1 MGTDR
6 PRPPVKL
13 LGRKMRRDA
22 RARRGQFAAVIV
34 TVFLGMA
41 LFALS
46 YDAYANLKASYQ
58 RVFDITHF
66 ADFTASGGDTQA
78 ILAAG
83 RAVPGVATVGER
95 RVADVPVRVDGR
107 KLLGRVVGLPVAGQP
122 PIDGVMVLDGSY
134 LSASRPAGVL
144 VEKHMAEHFGLRP
157 GATLEV
163 LGASGW
169 RRVTVVGEAASAE
182 YLWPARSRQEVL
194 VSADD
199 FGVLFVPEPLLGDLA
214 ASAVTRQALFV
225 YAPGADRASIDSR
238 LRTIA
243 RRFDAGDAFTQA
255 EQPSN
260 AALHEDINGFG
271 EMAIM
276 FPVLFL
282 GAAALATYVMLTRLV
297 LSQRPQIGL
306 LLANGFGR
314 RTLFGHYLSFGLAA
328 TLLGAIPGLIA
339 GIVLARFVTRLY
351 TDAVSVPIHVIQLH
365 PLTVVVGLV
374 FALAAGA
381 LSTLAPAIRAAR
393 LTPASAM
400 RGPLGSGQGGRSLA
414 ERVVP
419 PLNGLP
425 TRWKMVLRG
434 IGRNRRRSLST
445 ILGIVLAATLILS
458 SWGMLDTTNLL
469 LRRQFVDVQRQDA
482 EVYLATGATG
492 EAAGPAT
499 VSRAVAAL
507 TAVPGVASAE
517 PVVDVPASLSS
528 ASGIYQTSI
537 QAFRP
542 DTRMHGF
549 YGPHGSRMAL
559 PRSGVLLGKSL
570 RDLLDV
576 SVGDPVS
583 IRLPSLGATL
593 RERVAGFVDEPMGTF
608 AYLSLPALTEALGPG
623 APDPANAAMISFTPG
638 VDAAVVR
645 SRLAALPQAGAVIDS
660 RALHATAQS
669 FMGLFDVF
677 VGLMVVLGAVM
688 ALALIYTTMSANISE
703 RLVEMASLRAAG
715 MGRRQLAQLVSSE
728 NVLLT
733 LIGIVPGLIVAYF
746 AAQGFMASFSSD
758 LFSFDLA
765 LRPWTPV
772 LVALALLA
780 AAALSQW
787 PVLRAVDRIDVA
799 VVVRERSV

>member
-1 MGTDR
+1 MT
-6 PRPPVKL
+6 L
-13 LGRKMRRDA
+13 LTRKMRRDA

-46 YDAYANLKASYQ
+46 YDAYSNLKASYQ

-78 ILAAG
+78 ILTAG
-83 RAVPGVATVGER
+83 RTVPGVVVATER
-95 RVADVPVRVDGR
+95 RVADVPVRVNGR
-107 KLLGRVVGLPVAGQP
+107 KLLGRVIGLPATGQP
-122 PIDGVMVLDGSY
+122 PIDGVMVLDGAY
-134 LSASRPAGVL
+134 LSASRPDGVL
-144 VEKHMAEHFGLRP
+144 VEKHMAEHFGLGP

-169 RRVTVVGEAASAE
+169 RRVTVLGKAASAE

-194 VSADD
+194 VSSND
-199 FGVLFVPEPLLGDLA
+199 FGVLFAAESLLGDLP
-214 ASAVTRQALFV
+214 ASTVTRQALFA
-225 YAPGADRASIDSR
+225 YAPGADRASVDAR
-238 LRTIA
+238 LEGIA
-243 RRFDAGDAFTQA
+243 RRYGASDAFTQA

-260 AALHEDINGFG
+260 AALREDINGFG

-276 FPVLFL
+276 FPLLFL
-282 GAAALATYVMLTRLV
+282 GAAAMATYTMLTRLV

-314 RTLFGHYLSFGLAA
+314 RTLFSHYLSFGLAA
-328 TLLGAIPGLIA
+328 TLLGAVPGLIA
-339 GIVLARFVTRLY
+339 GIVLARLVTRLY
-351 TDAVSVPIHVIQLH
+351 TDAVSVPIHVIQFH
-365 PLTVVVGLV
+365 PMTVAIGLV
-374 FALAAGA
+374 FALAAGS

-393 LTPASAM
+393 LTPAAAM
-400 RGPLGSGQGGRSLA
+400 RGSVGSGQGGRSLA
-414 ERVVP
+414 ERIVP
-419 PLNGLP
+419 PLGELP

-434 IGRNRRRSLST
+434 IGRNRRRSVST
-445 ILGIVLAATLILS
+445 VLGIVLAATLILS

-469 LRRQFVDVQRQDA
+469 LQRQFVDVQRQDA
-482 EVYLATGATG
+482 EVYFATGATVKR
-492 EAAGPAT
+492 AGPVP
-499 VSRAVAAL
+499 VSQAVAAVA
-507 TAVPGVASAE
+507 AVPGVAAAE
-517 PVVDVPASLSS
+517 PVVDVAASVNS
-528 ASGIYQTSI
+528 ASGVYQTSI

-549 YGPHGSRMAL
+549 YELGGSRIQL
-559 PRSGVLLGKSL
+559 PRSGLLLGKSL
-570 RDLLDV
+570 RDLLNV

-583 IRLPSLGATL
+583 VELPSLGATIH
-593 RERVAGFVDEPMGTF
+593 ERVAGFVDEPMGTF
-608 AYLSLPALTEALGPG
+608 VYLSLPALTETLGPG
-623 APDPANAAMISFTPG
+623 APDPANAAMVSFTPG
-638 VDAAVVR
+638 SDSAAVR
-645 SRLAALPQAGAVIDS
+645 SRLAALPQVGAVVDS
-660 RALHATAQS
+660 RALYATAQS
-669 FMGLFDVF
+669 FMSLFDVF
-677 VGLMVVLGAVM
+677 VGLMVVLGGVM

-703 RLVEMASLRAAG
+703 RLVEIASLRAAG
-715 MGRRQLAQLVSSE
+715 MGRRQLTLMVSSE

-733 LIGIVPGLIVAYF
+733 LIGLVPGLIVAYF
-746 AAQGFMASFSSD
+746 AAQAFMASFSSD

-780 AAALSQW
+780 AALVSQW